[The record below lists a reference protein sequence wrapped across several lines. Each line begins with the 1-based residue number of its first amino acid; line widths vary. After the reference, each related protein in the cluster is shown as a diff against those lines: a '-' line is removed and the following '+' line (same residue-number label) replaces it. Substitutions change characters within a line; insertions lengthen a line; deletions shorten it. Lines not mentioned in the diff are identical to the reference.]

1 MACEWTDGAWR
12 PVLGRQTEG
21 IVLSNFNFFVIVNTI
36 TTLTA
41 VGAGCGV
48 HQAKPAQTPTG
59 AAAET
64 PRAAASSALM
74 SQPLAA
80 PRLSLELAEMKERTG
95 SEFGLVVPMLLVTL
109 ASQGGPAEVPQVGV
123 DLILSLRVSLTALS
137 ARAGAAAGRTEL
149 RHATLLRPW
158 TVQLGPLLPGE
169 PLRQGLSPLSVERR
183 DVPLAPGRYRVSV
196 CVPPSEQAA
205 YPSAFTDRFG
215 GLCSNELELEVKRRR

>member
-1 MACEWTDGAWR
+1 MTCEWRDGAWR
-12 PVLGRQTEG
+12 PVPGRRTEG
-21 IVLSNFNFFVIVNTI
+21 IVLSNFSFFVIVNTI
-36 TTLTA
+36 TILTA

-48 HQAKPAQTPTG
+48 RQAKPAQTPTG
-59 AAAET
+59 TAAET

-74 SQPLAA
+74 SQPPAA

-95 SEFGLVVPMLLVTL
+95 SELGLVVPMLLVTL

-123 DLILSLRVSLTALS
+123 DLILSLRVSLTSRS
-137 ARAGAAAGRTEL
+137 ARAGAAGRTEL

-215 GLCSNELELEVKRRR
+215 GLCSNEIEIEVKRRG